1 MRSFTTGDSKR
12 TGLAVA
18 LGDLHPL
25 DRVRPVAAVRQ
36 AGPEFG
42 ETALRVMAELLDA
55 LTIHAR
61 RPFVARDT
69 MPRQVQGMRT
79 SDFIDQAEPLAS
91 FDAVAQRRHHAI
103 RPDRAFRPPQIMGS
117 HPGCV
122 CPLPSRLGTLGIL
135 LARST
140 HLASSFLPPFPR
152 GGLCCPSLSTARSG
166 RGTIK
171 ALTPPG
177 LTQAGGSLR
186 LLRLAVP
193 TFRPQP
199 RDPPPGRFVSR
210 LSATGCSRLRR
221 PRGGSPRYPAE
232 TGSSSYGL
240 PIHLRLLSTPPRGD
254 AVTFNFWTCDQP
266 RHGLAPCRQSV
277 LTDALMA
284 GLVPAINASN
294 PRAPRSSR
302 QHPTRHQRAYNET
315 KTRPDPP

>member
-1 MRSFTTGDSKR
+1 
-12 TGLAVA
+12 
-18 LGDLHPL
+18 
-25 DRVRPVAAVRQ
+25 
-36 AGPEFG
+36 
-42 ETALRVMAELLDA
+42 
-55 LTIHAR
+55 
-61 RPFVARDT
+61 
-69 MPRQVQGMRT
+69 MRT

-122 CPLPSRLGTLGIL
+122 CPLPSRLGTSEFLGSIHSSRIQL
-135 LARST
+135 P
-140 HLASSFLPPFPR
+140 ASLP
-152 GGLCCPSLSTARSG
+152 SG
-166 RGTIK
+166 RFALPVPFHRSKRPRYHEG
-171 ALTPPG
+171 LTPPG

-240 PIHLRLLSTPPRGD
+240 PIYLRLLSTPPRGD

-284 GLVPAINASN
+284 GLGPAIHDFVAHRSFASRYSGQHRQIVISMRSGMKRTKGISN
-294 PRAPRSSR
+294 RTEGDLRPSCVDGPRLARVLLR
-302 QHPTRHQRAYNET
+302 DLRW
-315 KTRPDPP
+315 RPLAVMCPACLRGG